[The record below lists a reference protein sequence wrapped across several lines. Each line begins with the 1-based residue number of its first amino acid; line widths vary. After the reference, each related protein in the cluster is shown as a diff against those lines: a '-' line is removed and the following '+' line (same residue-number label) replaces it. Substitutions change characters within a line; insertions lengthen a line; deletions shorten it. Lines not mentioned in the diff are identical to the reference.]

1 MCTAFRMALP
11 EEHLTRIK
19 KEEVLSLMC
28 LGAFVLLLGKCC
40 RGWGADERGRGEGA
54 SGSVHN
60 IIPPIMNPKQRFTAD
75 PLQEYKT
82 ESCRRNPRTIVVPSS
97 SLRRASRGGRLDLG
111 SFLIGVEVSLR
122 DCIPRET
129 VGLFGPLTNGEWR
142 LWRWGKK
149 GEIVGGFKDSFLTD
163 VAIRVNLSSSETFA
177 DLVVALGKS
186 LMSARNHGHFPFST
200 IADEVHCYG
209 QEHRMTSSLLLS
221 FLSLVD
227 WANQWPSNQI
237 LLPSSL

>member
-1 MCTAFRMALP
+1 MALP
-11 EEHLTRIK
+11 EEHLTKIK

-40 RGWGADERGRGEGA
+40 RGWGADERGRGEGT
-54 SGSVHN
+54 SESVHN

-82 ESCRRNPRTIVVPSS
+82 ETCRRNPRTIVVPSS

-142 LWRWGKK
+142 QGKK
-149 GEIVGGFKDSFLTD
+149 SEIVRVVSFLTD

-186 LMSARNHGHFPFST
+186 LMSARNHSHFPFST
-200 IADEVHCYG
+200 VADEVHCYT
-209 QEHRMTSSLLLS
+209 HIRTR
-221 FLSLVD
+221 
-227 WANQWPSNQI
+227 A
-237 LLPSSL
+237 